1 MRTLHLD
8 PLLTAATACG
18 MAFLLAIG
26 ACVGLIVQDSLSE
39 AVSTSAVFV
48 GPAVGCILYAV
59 MLLRD
64 MSQPT
69 ARTST

>member
-1 MRTLHLD
+1 MKPLHLD

-39 AVSTSAVFV
+39 AVSASAIFV

-59 MLLRD
+59 ILLKGL
-64 MSQPT
+64 SQAPT
-69 ARTST
+69 ASST